1 MKRYSRNFVEG
12 SVSVSKSEGFGEKA
26 LSIFVTDADKTSMD
40 IQRMSDFM
48 GNRINHLVSS
58 LISKGDSTPVPIK
71 KEDISTIDE
80 MLRSGKSMQ
89 HPGFDYVLD
98 PDSLPKEVLDR
109 YRRGEWGIAESRQT
123 PGNYRAWIADA
134 RNNQKKEITLKKVE
148 RTQGNSDLMQSM
160 AIQAQLRQINERLD
174 TIIEL
179 QGYHIDFNRNS
190 TLVAP
195 FFNARDHVVHAQNED
210 DPEKRREYL
219 DKAVEQLES
228 AINNIFLD
236 INTLTKRFLKLTR
249 FPVFRPTKTIDKYT
263 GYIAQDLQLLAKYNG
278 VHMQILD
285 YMNKVE
291 DKKAAYKKYRDFML
305 DFYTKAVGSKQ
316 LPLSLQIHNACGTY
330 TAENL
335 DAWKIMTDEMVPVLQ
350 NQSNIESAYIISL
363 EGDGDVE

>member
-1 MKRYSRNFVEG
+1 MNM
-12 SVSVSKSEGFGEKA
+12 SESFGGKA

-58 LISKGDSTPVPIK
+58 LISKGDSTPIPLR

-89 HPGFDYVLD
+89 CFGFDYVLD
-98 PDSLPKEVLDR
+98 PDSLSKENLER
-109 YRRGEWGIAESRQT
+109 YRRGELSIAESRKT
-123 PGNYRAWIADA
+123 PGNYRAWVADA
-134 RNNQKKEITLKKVE
+134 HNNQKEEITLKKIE

-160 AIQAQLRQINERLD
+160 AIQAQLRMINERLD

-179 QGYHIDFNRNS
+179 QGYHIDFSRNS

-210 DPEKRREYL
+210 EPEKRRAYL

-236 INTLTKRFLKLTR
+236 IDAIKKRFLILTK
-249 FPVFRPTKTIDKYT
+249 FPVFRPTKAIDKYT
-263 GYIAQDLQLLAKYNG
+263 GYLAQDLQLLAKYNC

-285 YMNKVE
+285 YMGKVE
-291 DKKAAYKKYRDFML
+291 DKKAAYKKYRGFML

-316 LPLSLQIHNACGTY
+316 LPLSLQVHNACGTY

-335 DAWKIMTDEMVPVLQ
+335 DAWKNMTDEMVPVLQ
-350 NQSNIESAYIISL
+350 NQSSLESAYIISL
-363 EGDGDVE
+363 EGDGNVE